1 MTQSIRRLAGQ
12 DVPAIGL
19 GLMGMSE
26 FYGAH
31 DDGESL
37 ATLHAAFELGVRH
50 LDTADTYGA
59 GHNEQLLGR
68 FVAELKPAQ
77 RAELLIATKFGINRP
92 PGSHAGPQGRRIA
105 ASSPPRGS
113 KEAWDGPALPYERH
127 IDNSPAYIRAAC
139 EDSLKRLGVEQLG
152 LYYVHRRDPARPIEA
167 VMDSLVALKAEGKI
181 AAIGLSEV
189 SAQTLRRAHAVHP
202 VAALQSEYS
211 LWERAAEQEMLPT
224 CAALGVA
231 FVAYSPL
238 GRALLSATMPATQDL
253 APDDFRRMLP
263 RFNGA
268 AGAHNRAL
276 VARLAELAAAW
287 GMPPSQLALAWIL
300 NKHPHVLVIP
310 GTRRQTHLGSN
321 WSAGQIALNAV
332 QVAALDALF
341 AAGAVAGE
349 RYTEGGWVGIESVRS

>member
-92 PGSHAGPQGRRIA
+92 PGT
-105 ASSPPRGS
+105 
-113 KEAWDGPALPYERH
+113 YERH

-152 LYYVHRRDPARPIEA
+152 LYYVHRRDPVRPIEA

-321 WSAGQIALNAV
+321 WSAGQIDLNAV
-332 QVAALDALF
+332 QVDALDALF

>member
-1 MTQSIRRLAGQ
+1 MSQTAKEALRRLAGQ
-12 DVPAIGL
+12 QVSAIGL

-31 DDGESL
+31 DDAESL

-68 FVAELKPAQ
+68 FLAELGPNQ
-77 RAELLIATKFGINRP
+77 RAEVLVATKFGIDRP
-92 PGSHAGPQGRRIA
+92 AGT
-105 ASSPPRGS
+105 
-113 KEAWDGPALPYERH
+113 YERR

-139 EDSLKRLGVEQLG
+139 EASLKRLGLEQIG
-152 LYYVHRRDPARPIEA
+152 LYYVHRRDPAVPIELL
-167 VMDSLVALKAEGKI
+167 METLVALKTEGKI

-189 SAQTLRRAHAVHP
+189 SVETLRRAHAVHP
-202 VAALQSEYS
+202 VAAVQSEYS
-211 LWERAAEQEMLPT
+211 LWERGAELEMLPAT
-224 CAALGVA
+224 AALGVA

-238 GRALLSATMPATQDL
+238 GRALLSAALPATQDL

-268 AGAHNRAL
+268 AGEHNRAL
-276 VARLAELAAAW
+276 AARLAQLAEAW
-287 GMPPSQLALAWIL
+287 SLPPSQLALAWIL
-300 NKHPHVLVIP
+300 NKQPHALVIP

-321 WSAGQIALNAV
+321 WAAGQVELNAV

-341 AAGAVAGE
+341 APGVVAGE
-349 RYTEGGWVGIESVRS
+349 RYTEGGWVGIESARG